1 MSLTNEQFMEAIA
14 ASREMDERLTKLF
27 GFSPATSNHYGRI
40 NIYNVEINRKT
51 TDERLLDIRAKYVNW
66 KTGIL
71 KIFAEY
77 GFEPEYNHLCEM
89 FRSDPM
95 FGTLEFLEIPV
106 DIEKSPEAYRDAIVG
121 YLRANNLIADEKGIK
136 DLPEKK
142 I

>member
-1 MSLTNEQFMEAIA
+1 MSLNLEQFLA
-14 ASREMDERLTKLF
+14 ACERAREMDERLTKLF

-77 GFEPEYNHLCEM
+77 GFEPEYNQLCEM

-95 FGTLEFLEIPV
+95 FGTLMFLGIPV
-106 DIEKSPEAYRDAIVG
+106 DIEKSPEDYRRAIVE
-121 YLRANNLIADEKGIK
+121 YLREKNQSFKG
-136 DLPEKK
+136 
-142 I
+142 